1 MLSLNVT
8 IDGLQKVM
16 QQLDATGEVLK
27 DFKPEMELIGDFLVD
42 FFSNAVFETE
52 GQIIGENWA
61 PLSEQYQEWKTKNY
75 PGRGILERTSKLRQ
89 GFEAIPTA
97 TYCIIRN
104 AVPYGVFAEFGTS
117 KMPPRVFMKLDQERG
132 VIIRDMI
139 IENMNNRIKEA
150 IS

>member
-8 IDGLQKVM
+8 INGLQEVKK
-16 QQLDATGEVLK
+16 QLDSTGEVLK

-52 GQIIGENWA
+52 GSILGENWE
-61 PLSEQYQEWKTKNY
+61 PLSDKYFEWKTKNY
-75 PGRGILERTSKLRQ
+75 PGRGILERTGALRH

-104 AVPYGVFAEFGTS
+104 GVPYGVHLEFGTER
-117 KMPPRVFMKLDQERG
+117 MPARVFLKLDQERAEI
-132 VIIRDMI
+132 VRDMI
-139 IENMNNRIKEA
+139 IDSLNDRIKDA
-150 IS
+150 ID